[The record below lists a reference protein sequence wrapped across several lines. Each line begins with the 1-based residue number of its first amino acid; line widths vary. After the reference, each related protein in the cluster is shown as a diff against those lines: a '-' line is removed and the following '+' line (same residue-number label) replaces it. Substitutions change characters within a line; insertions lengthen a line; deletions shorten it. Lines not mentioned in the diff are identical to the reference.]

1 MSQICGET
9 RVQVLKI
16 HLQSK
21 ILIFCYAQRTLY
33 VENEN
38 DCVSVVSY
46 MRFIH
51 DMEDLIFLPHP
62 LSLYRS
68 FPLLRY

>member
-1 MSQICGET
+1 MLRE
-9 RVQVLKI
+9 
-16 HLQSK
+16 H
-21 ILIFCYAQRTLY
+21 F

-51 DMEDLIFLPHP
+51 DMEDMIFLPHP